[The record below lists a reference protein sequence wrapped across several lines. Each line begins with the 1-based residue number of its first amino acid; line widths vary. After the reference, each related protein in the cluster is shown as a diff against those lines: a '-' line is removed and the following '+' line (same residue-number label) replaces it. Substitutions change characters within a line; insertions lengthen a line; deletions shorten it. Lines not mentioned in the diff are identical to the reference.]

1 MRFIG
6 KDPNII
12 DAYYTAT
19 AEGAITAGKPVIVE
33 ADGDVTQV
41 VQSRSVLSTPSLGT
55 SAEFTGNT
63 GGATPIETVYD
74 ANADKFLIFYQE
86 RDTGTYYG
94 RAKVATVSGDSVS
107 FGAASANMASG
118 AGTGRG
124 YGIFHAG
131 SYDSSAQKILMVWR
145 NSSNSNYS
153 TAQVATISGTT
164 VSFGTSVIFYSNS
177 AKYHR
182 VVYDTNAGKHLVVYG
197 NTTGRAIGIVATI
210 SGTSVS
216 FGSPAYLSSGATRSD
231 HVGLSYDSNAQKA
244 LLVYGDADNSNYGT
258 GQVLNIFG
266 TPAEVGAGTAAVFNS
281 ADTQFSEANYQTT
294 AQKHAVLY
302 ADNGGDDY
310 GEGCVATISGTD
322 VTFGSATTFW
332 TAVGSGATPQDIG
345 VTYDSSADR
354 TVFAFQNDGGTVTRA
369 VMMAAISGTSISF
382 SSSVEFV
389 SDSATSVSAKIA
401 YGSGVDRSLLVYRD
415 TTDGNAGDARTVKSS
430 TLSTNLTSENYIGI
444 AADTYADNE
453 DSTIGIVGCID
464 RNQTGLT
471 AGQQYYVQTDG
482 TLSTTAGSPSV
493 LAGTAISATELVV
506 KE

>member
-1 MRFIG
+1 MKFLG

-33 ADGDVTQV
+33 TDGDVAQV
-41 VQSRSVLSTPSLGT
+41 ASSSSVLSTPSLGT

-107 FGAASANMASG
+107 FGAASANLAAG
-118 AGTGRG
+118 AGNGRG
-124 YGIFHAG
+124 MCIFLSG
-131 SYDSSAQKILMVWR
+131 SYDSSAQKILMVFR

-164 VSFGTSVIFYSNS
+164 VSFGTSAIFYSNS
-177 AKYHR
+177 SLYHR
-182 VVYDTNAGKHLVVYG
+182 VVYDANAGKHLIVYL
-197 NTTGRAIGIVATI
+197 NTSQQAVGIVATI
-210 SGTSVS
+210 SGTNVS
-216 FGSPAYLSSGATRSD
+216 FGSPTALSAGATRSE
-231 HVGLSYDSNAQKA
+231 HFGLAYDSNAQKS
-244 LLVYGDADNSNYGT
+244 LLVYGDSNNSNYGT
-258 GQVLNIFG
+258 GQVCTISG
-266 TPAEVGAGTAAVFNS
+266 TEVSAGTAAVFNS

-302 ADNGGDDY
+302 ADAGGDDY

-322 VTFGSATTFW
+322 VTFGSATAFW
-332 TAVGSGATPQDIG
+332 TAVGSGSSPQDMG

-354 TVFAFQNDGGTVTRA
+354 TIFAFQNDGGTVTRA
-369 VMMAAISGTSISF
+369 VMMATISGTSISF

-389 SDSATSVSAKIA
+389 SDSASGVSARIA

-415 TTDGNAGDARTVKSS
+415 TTDGNAGDARTVKAS
-430 TLSTNLTSENYIGI
+430 TTSTNLTSENYIGI

-464 RNQTGLT
+464 RNQTSLT
-471 AGQQYYVQTDG
+471 AGQQYFVQTDG
-482 TLSTTAGSPSV
+482 TLSTTAGDPSV